1 VTGAQRTTAAPD
13 VPTIAEAGVPGY
25 EAVQWYGM
33 VAPTNTPREIIT
45 RLNRDMLAILEM
57 PDVRAKF
64 AADGG
69 DPAGSSPE
77 EFARY
82 IRSETDKWQKVAKSA
97 GINPE

>member
-1 VTGAQRTTAAPD
+1 M
-13 VPTIAEAGVPGY
+13 PTIAEAGVPGY

-33 VAPTNTPREIIT
+33 AAPANTPREIMT
-45 RLNRDMLAILEM
+45 RLNREMLAILEM
-57 PDVRAKF
+57 PDVREKF

-82 IRSETDKWQKVAKSA
+82 IRSETESGRRWRSQQA
-97 GINPE
+97 